1 MLPRFHPSLNVAL
14 IVLSMRS
21 ACLGSP
27 RALVLCSCN
36 TNSCSHFTG
45 EPFGPVLL
53 FFANHSSAH
62 RLALDLAVGTGR
74 LFARVHGLLPLLSA
88 PSWRGAASDTLRER
102 STAASDSQ
110 RTDAD
115 SVVRRIRRHRRGAAD
130 DAPPSPAAEPRVA
143 LPVRRARGAAARG
156 PQGALRARVRRRV
169 GTQSSRG
176 GSLMTAMLPSY

>member
-1 MLPRFHPSLNVAL
+1 MLPRFHPSLSVAL

-62 RLALDLAVGTGR
+62 RLALDLAVETGR
-74 LFARVHGLLPLLSA
+74 LFARVRRFLPLLSA
-88 PSWRGAASDTLRER
+88 SPFWRGAASDTPREQLQHCGN
-102 STAASDSQ
+102 DS
-110 RTDAD
+110 
-115 SVVRRIRRHRRGAAD
+115 
-130 DAPPSPAAEPRVA
+130 
-143 LPVRRARGAAARG
+143 
-156 PQGALRARVRRRV
+156 
-169 GTQSSRG
+169 
-176 GSLMTAMLPSY
+176 